1 MIGIMC
7 LFSLMF
13 FSAETQ
19 NSAGLVPPNPE
30 IQADFTLEEKVGQL
44 MMIGFEGTLPTEE
57 LRDQI
62 QKMHI
67 GSTILFPRNIE
78 NPKQVLILTKSIQA
92 LNKSQLPILIA
103 TDEEGGRVIR
113 FYNDDV
119 TMPGQMAIGATGSAK
134 FAYEAG
140 RSIAA
145 RLSTLG
151 IDVNFAPVL
160 DLNIESENRVV
171 GSRSFGADPEIVSS
185 LGSSYI
191 RGVQSVG
198 ISAAAKHFPGHG
210 RTKLDSHNTLP
221 KIYSSLEKDLIPF
234 NEAISQNVDMIM
246 TAHVAYPKIDKNG
259 MPATIS
265 PEIISNILRKKM
277 KYDGVVITDDLEM
290 GAIEQTYGIGETAV
304 RAIVAGSDIVIIGWR
319 KEKQREVYDALLGA
333 TKSGRISRQRLD
345 EAVARIAR
353 LKAKRKANIQNEELK
368 TEINII
374 INDGTQ
380 KKLAESI
387 TDESATLLKNDND
400 IIPLIGRENNILV
413 VSPLYELYREI
424 RKRYKN
430 VYFVE
435 VPLRP
440 TNEEKKR
447 LLKYINEASRKV
459 DKIVVGIFNKHHA
472 EIVTRLN
479 KDIKIPIIVVSFD
492 SPHYISKFPDVDA
505 FLCVYHYRTGAA
517 QTAARLLLGE
527 ITTKGTLPISLSAV
541 SPKEVE

>member
-1 MIGIMC
+1 M
-7 LFSLMF
+7 
-13 FSAETQ
+13 
-19 NSAGLVPPNPE
+19 
-30 IQADFTLEEKVGQL
+30 
-44 MMIGFEGTLPTEE
+44 
-57 LRDQI
+57 
-62 QKMHI
+62 
-67 GSTILFPRNIE
+67 
-78 NPKQVLILTKSIQA
+78 
-92 LNKSQLPILIA
+92 
-103 TDEEGGRVIR
+103 
-113 FYNDDV
+113 
-119 TMPGQMAIGATGSAK
+119 
-134 FAYEAG
+134 
-140 RSIAA
+140 
-145 RLSTLG
+145 
-151 IDVNFAPVL
+151 

-333 TKSGRISRQRLD
+333 AKSGRISRQRLD